1 MGFGYRAKFIV
12 NTVKALQEKAEQANG
27 DQSGMTPEEWLIKLR
42 SGERD
47 EVQQTLMEFAGVG
60 RKVVGVLAYQS
71 VATHQNRTG
80 C

>member
-47 EVQQTLMEFAGVG
+47 WRLRLCLGLPL
-60 RKVVGVLAYQS
+60 RLAMCRS
-71 VATHQNRTG
+71 
-80 C
+80 